1 MSSTT
6 GPTPGQIDQLKLR
19 QIIADID
26 LKREQLMQAIAERDA
41 RREQGQADIGLKR
54 EQLRLEPRRFR
65 VSVWSIMLQGI
76 GVSIALGGV
85 CVALGVAIGH
95 GWR

>member
-1 MSSTT
+1 MSGTA
-6 GPTPGQIDQLKLR
+6 GPTPEKIDQLKLR
-19 QIIADID
+19 QIIADVD

-41 RREQGQADIGLKR
+41 RRDQAQADIGLGR
-54 EQLRLEPRRFR
+54 EQLRLKPRRFR
-65 VSVWSIMLQGI
+65 LSVWGIMLQGI
-76 GVSIALGGV
+76 GVAVALSGV